1 MLEDWTSS
9 FWEQCVEFYA
19 LEPWGS
25 EVDDMRHGMLCAT
38 VIAPH
43 MKRGVTPDPRHYML
57 RPPEPPE
64 LTPEQ
69 TAAYFKAALGSG
81 TKPKKTD

>member
-1 MLEDWTSS
+1 VS
-9 FWEQCVEFYA
+9 
-19 LEPWGS
+19 
-25 EVDDMRHGMLCAT
+25 
-38 VIAPH
+38 IAPH
-43 MKRGVTPDPRHYML
+43 LKPGVVANPSTYMM

-69 TAAYFKAALGSG
+69 TAAFFKAALGSG